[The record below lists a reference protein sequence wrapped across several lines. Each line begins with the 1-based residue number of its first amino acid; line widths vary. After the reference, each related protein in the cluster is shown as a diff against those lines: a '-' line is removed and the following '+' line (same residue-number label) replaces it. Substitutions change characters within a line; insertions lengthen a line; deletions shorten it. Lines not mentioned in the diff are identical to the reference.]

1 MRKRRFNEEQIVRI
15 LKQAEA
21 GVSVAELLRK
31 HGISEQTFYRWR
43 RKYGGL
49 ERGDAARLKQLE
61 TENARLKK
69 LVAERDL
76 DLEVAKEIISK
87 NW

>member
-31 HGISEQTFYRWR
+31 HGISEQTCTSA
-43 RKYGGL
+43 GSTTCCTNVT
-49 ERGDAARLKQLE
+49 A
-61 TENARLKK
+61 
-69 LVAERDL
+69 
-76 DLEVAKEIISK
+76 SK
-87 NW
+87 PEP